1 LPSKFEILRNILN
14 SQKASLAGRLF
25 FQKTAA
31 LGGMFLFAS
40 WMTSTHF
47 LPWISWHNEVLAFAS
62 MLAMSSVVIQMRW
75 ADGWSTVLLP
85 RVVWPIGL
93 LITVVAIQFAIG
105 EITFLGDA
113 AILFFYLVLCM
124 LSMQTGYFASTI
136 DESSPFSGANLVEK
150 FAVLMVLGSCASVF
164 VALAQT
170 LDIWEPVTGWIVR
183 APNLRRP
190 GSNLGQ
196 PNQLA
201 TLLAIG
207 MASIVYLYE
216 ARKVSAVP
224 ALFLVAILI
233 VGVTLTESRTGI
245 LSCVLLAAWLLVW
258 GKKAGLTTSPWIVA
272 LGCVVLFGLL
282 WGWPYFFTYLQS
294 GGMPGGEVV
303 PLNSSGGTRRIVW
316 LQLMD
321 AVLKKPWFG
330 WGLLG
335 VSKAHNAVLDH
346 YVSAEPFSYA
356 HNIILDMAV
365 GMGLPLTLLF
375 VSVGAVWLWRRVC
388 ATKSLMPWYCLA
400 VMLPFG
406 VHSMSEFPFAYA
418 YFLVPVMFAVG
429 MLEATLAPNNVV
441 LVGRWPA
448 ALGFSLV
455 TVLMAWSVVEYIA
468 IEEDFRIVRF
478 EALHVG
484 QTPSDYER
492 PKIYLLTQLDALLEA
507 GRIVP
512 EPDMAPER
520 IELSRKVAMRYPW
533 TATQNR
539 YALSLALNGNAQEA
553 VRQLKV
559 MRAMHGEKTY
569 ESIKANW
576 TELANTKYPQL
587 KVLALP

>member
-1 LPSKFEILRNILN
+1 MN
-14 SQKASLAGRLF
+14 SQKAPLAGRLF
-25 FQKTAA
+25 FQKTTA

-75 ADGWSTVLLP
+75 ADGRSTVLLP
-85 RVVWPIGL
+85 RMVWPIGL

-113 AILFFYLVLCM
+113 AILVFYLTLCM
-124 LSMQTGYFASTI
+124 LSMQIGYYAVTL
-136 DESSPFSGANLVEK
+136 DESSPFSGTNLVEK
-150 FAVLMVLGSCASVF
+150 FAVLMVLGSCASVV

-201 TLLAIG
+201 TLLVIG

-216 ARKVSAVP
+216 ARKASAVL
-224 ALFLVAILI
+224 ATFLLAILI
-233 VGVTLTESRTGI
+233 VGVTLTESRTGV
-245 LSCVLLAAWLLVW
+245 LSCVLLAAWLLSMR
-258 GKKAGLTTSPWIVA
+258 KKSGLMTSPWVAVFGCVA
-272 LGCVVLFGLL
+272 LFTLL
-282 WGWPYFFTYLQS
+282 WSWPYIFAYVQAA
-294 GGMPGGEVV
+294 GMPGSDIVPINTTAGVRLVV
-303 PLNSSGGTRRIVW
+303 WSQLVEAA
-316 LQLMD
+316 LQ
-321 AVLKKPWFG
+321 KPWFG
-330 WGLLG
+330 WGFLG
-335 VSKAHNAVLDH
+335 VSDAHNAVLGH
-346 YVSAEPFSYA
+346 HATAASFSYA
-356 HNIILDMAV
+356 HNIVLDMAV
-365 GMGLPLTLLF
+365 GMGLPLTLL
-375 VSVGAVWLWRRVC
+375 SVVVTAMWLWRRVR
-388 ATKSLMPWYCLA
+388 ATKNLMPWYCLA

-406 VHSMSEFPFAYA
+406 VHSMLEFPFAYA
-418 YFLVPVMFAVG
+418 YLLVPVMFAVG
-429 MLEATLAPNNVV
+429 MLEAALVPRRVV
-441 LVGRWPA
+441 RVGRWPA
-448 ALGFSLV
+448 AVGFCVV
-455 TVLMAWSVVEYIA
+455 TALMAWSVVEYIA

-512 EPDMAPER
+512 VPGMAPER
-520 IELSRKVAMRYPW
+520 IELARKVAMRYPW

-539 YALSLALNGNAQEA
+539 YALSLALNGNPQEA
-553 VRQLKV
+553 LRQLKV
-559 MRAMHGEKTY
+559 MHAMYGDEVY
-569 ESIKANW
+569 AGIKANW
-576 TELANTKYPQL
+576 TELANTRYPQL
-587 KVLALP
+587 KALLLP

>member
-1 LPSKFEILRNILN
+1 MPS
-14 SQKASLAGRLF
+14 
-25 FQKTAA
+25 
-31 LGGMFLFAS
+31 LFAVVGLLGA
-40 WMTSTHF
+40 WLVPLN
-47 LPWISWHNEVLAFAS
+47 LPPWVSWHHESLAFAAMICLAVTLLTRHKENYFQPIPWPYAALVAVALCGVSLLQFGTGHIPFFGDVLVLLLYLTLS
-62 MLAMSSVVIQMRW
+62 MFMVVVGFHIAQTSAVRAVPSASWTSVDGAAAVLLLGAFLSVVIALVQVF
-75 ADGWSTVLLP
+75 D
-85 RVVWPIGL
+85 VWEQSA
-93 LITVVAIQFAIG
+93 LISRMPG
-105 EITFLGDA
+105 
-113 AILFFYLVLCM
+113 
-124 LSMQTGYFASTI
+124 
-136 DESSPFSGANLVEK
+136 
-150 FAVLMVLGSCASVF
+150 
-164 VALAQT
+164 
-170 LDIWEPVTGWIVR
+170 
-183 APNLRRP
+183 LRRP
-190 GSNLGQ
+190 GGNLDQ
-196 PNQLA
+196 PNQLG
-201 TLLAIG
+201 TLLVMG
-207 MASIVYLYE
+207 MACIGYLYE
-216 ARKVSAVP
+216 SRKASAVL
-224 ALFLVAILI
+224 ATILLTILI
-233 VGVTLTESRTGI
+233 VGVTLTESRTAI
-245 LSCVLLAAWLLVW
+245 LSCLLMAAWLFF
-258 GKKAGLTTSPWIVA
+258 GRKKAGLRTSPWVVVSGCVA
-272 LGCVVLFGLL
+272 LFALL
-282 WGWPYFFTYLQS
+282 WGWPQFFTYVQDAGIPSREALRQINTS
-294 GGMPGGEVV
+294 T
-303 PLNSSGGTRRIVW
+303 GTRLLVW
-316 LQLMD
+316 TQLID
-321 AVLKKPWFG
+321 AVLQKPWTG

-335 VSKAHNAVLDH
+335 VPEAHNAVLH
-346 YVSAEPFSYA
+346 NFASAEPFSYA
-356 HNIILDMAV
+356 HNIILDLAV
-365 GMGLPLTLLF
+365 GMGLPLTLLL
-375 VSVGAVWLWRRVC
+375 VTVMAVWFWRRVS
-388 ATKSLMPWYCLA
+388 ATTSLLPWYCLA
-400 VMLPFG
+400 VVLPFG
-406 VHSMSEFPFAYA
+406 VHSMLEFPFAYA

-441 LVGRWPA
+441 LVGRLPA